1 MLLASDDIVFA
12 WAIAKASLIVIASFG
27 SLVYVAWAVTYQK
40 ESGTHLGIPNNHA
53 YKSSVKSAQ
62 VPLITNG
69 TIVRQQAGA
78 TRCGGVASVEK
89 PRETVV
95 VDNCL
100 CNSL

>member
-53 YKSSVKSAQ
+53 YKSSVKAPRSRSLQ
-62 VPLITNG
+62 TEQLD
-69 TIVRQQAGA
+69 AGKLEQPA
-78 TRCGGVASVEK
+78 AAA
-89 PRETVV
+89 
-95 VDNCL
+95 
-100 CNSL
+100 